1 LENGD
6 KLKKGDRL
14 TLLDSKNSGSLTA
27 VGNSYAAGIGGG
39 DTENAYIIALL
50 INQVGS
56 LVLGTG
62 GSIAGAIISIFIAVA
77 VVFVVLTY

>member
-1 LENGD
+1 MKWITLGFQT
-6 KLKKGDRL
+6 L
-14 TLLDSKNSGSLTA
+14 T
-27 VGNSYAAGIGGG
+27 
-39 DTENAYIIALL
+39 AYIIALL

-77 VVFVVLTY
+77 VVFVVLTYSNKNMKKEKMGKLSYMKN

>member
-1 LENGD
+1 MEMD
-6 KLKKGDRL
+6 MDYIRFQTL
-14 TLLDSKNSGSLTA
+14 T
-27 VGNSYAAGIGGG
+27 
-39 DTENAYIIALL
+39 AYIIALL

-77 VVFVVLTY
+77 VVFVVLTYSNKNMKKKKWVN

>member
-1 LENGD
+1 
-6 KLKKGDRL
+6 
-14 TLLDSKNSGSLTA
+14 
-27 VGNSYAAGIGGG
+27 
-39 DTENAYIIALL
+39 AYIIALL

-77 VVFVVLTY
+77 VVFVVLTYSNKNMKKEKMGKLSYMKN